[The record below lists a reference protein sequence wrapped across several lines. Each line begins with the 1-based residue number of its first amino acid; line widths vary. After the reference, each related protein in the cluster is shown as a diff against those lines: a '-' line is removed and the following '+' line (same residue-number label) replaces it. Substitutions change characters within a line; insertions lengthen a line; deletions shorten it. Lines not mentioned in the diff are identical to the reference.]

1 MKILVFRKK
10 VLIAVAAA
18 AAVAVCAVVFSG
30 SLSASVQTAAAQNR
44 QLPIYSVKRDDNKA
58 SISFDA
64 AWGNEDTQQLID
76 ILAKYQ
82 VKATFFVVGGW
93 VDKYPESV
101 KALADAGHEVMNHS
115 NTHPYMT
122 KLSSQGMLDEVNA
135 CADKVEKVTGVRP
148 KLFRPPY
155 GDYNDTLIRTLNENG
170 FYGIQWSVDSLD
182 WKELPA
188 SEITQRVTSKI
199 EAGSIVLFHN
209 AAKHT
214 PEALPGIL
222 EAVAAK
228 GIELVP
234 ISQLIYT
241 ENYKIDHTG
250 QQYAVEAPP
259 PDSAATGAT
268 QLRKRSRE
276 W

>member
-122 KLSSQGMLDEVNA
+122 KFSSQGMLDEVNA

-222 EAVAAK
+222 EAIAAK

-268 QLRKRSRE
+268 QLRKRSKE

>member
-222 EAVAAK
+222 EAIAAK

-250 QQYAVEAPP
+250 QQYAVEAPA
-259 PDSAATGAT
+259 PDSATTGAT

>member
-188 SEITQRVTSKI
+188 SEITQRVTGKI

-222 EAVAAK
+222 EAIAAK
-228 GIELVP
+228 GLELEP

-250 QQYAVEAPP
+250 QQYAVEAPA

>member
-18 AAVAVCAVVFSG
+18 AAVAVCAVVFFG

-222 EAVAAK
+222 EAIAAK

-250 QQYAVEAPP
+250 QQYAVEAPA

>member
-222 EAVAAK
+222 EAIAAK

-250 QQYAVEAPP
+250 QQYAVEAPA

>member
-155 GDYNDTLIRTLNENG
+155 GDYNDTLIQTLNENG

-222 EAVAAK
+222 EAIAAK

>member
-222 EAVAAK
+222 EAVAAR